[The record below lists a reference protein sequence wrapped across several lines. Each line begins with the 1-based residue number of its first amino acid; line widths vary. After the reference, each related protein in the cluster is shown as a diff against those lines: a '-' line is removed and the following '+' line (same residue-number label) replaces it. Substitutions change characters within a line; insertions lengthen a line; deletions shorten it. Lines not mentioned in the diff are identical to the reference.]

1 MGSATMFGNVA
12 ETRSDAKS
20 IGFLIPMTY
29 PSAVAAK
36 KEMERTPK
44 ADTIMNQYDPIDEA
58 VTDCAIVLYISERTS
73 TWKPNLATTPT
84 DLDGKRGFRRGTDE
98 TTGET
103 SAAPRTQSN
112 KQASLTVHGT
122 STDSTYHIDFG
133 NALS

>member
-98 TTGET
+98 LLV
-103 SAAPRTQSN
+103 RRVLLHVL
-112 KQASLTVHGT
+112 SLTSKLHLQCT
-122 STDSTYHIDFG
+122 AHAPTAPIT
-133 NALS
+133 